1 MVFTITI
8 IIVALFAIWGAVAPD
23 QLADVAN
30 VAYNFSIQ
38 NFGWFYLL
46 ATLFFLI
53 FAFYLAF
60 SRFGGIRLGDD
71 DDEPEYS
78 TISWLSMLFSA
89 GMGIGLVFWGVA
101 EPLSHYLS
109 APEGAVPETTQAAI
123 LSMRYSFFHWGLHP
137 WAIYTVIGLALAY
150 FQFRKGYK
158 GLISSTFIPLIGE
171 RLAAG

>member
-23 QLADVAN
+23 QLADAAN

-60 SRFGGIRLGDD
+60 SRFGNIRLGMTMMNRNILRFPGCPCCLALVWALGWFSGELLNRCPTIYPHRKERYPKRHKPQDFQCVI
-71 DDEPEYS
+71 PFS
-78 TISWLSMLFSA
+78 TGAASLGYLYRHWFSA
-89 GMGIGLVFWGVA
+89 RLFPV
-101 EPLSHYLS
+101 S
-109 APEGAVPETTQAAI
+109 
-123 LSMRYSFFHWGLHP
+123 
-137 WAIYTVIGLALAY
+137 
-150 FQFRKGYK
+150 
-158 GLISSTFIPLIGE
+158 E
-171 RLAAG
+171 RLQGAD

>member
-109 APEGAVPETTQAAI
+109 APEG
-123 LSMRYSFFHWGLHP
+123 RYP
-137 WAIYTVIGLALAY
+137 KQRKQPY
-150 FQFRKGYK
+150 FQCVIPFSTGGCIL
-158 GLISSTFIPLIGE
+158 GLSIPSS
-171 RLAAG
+171 A